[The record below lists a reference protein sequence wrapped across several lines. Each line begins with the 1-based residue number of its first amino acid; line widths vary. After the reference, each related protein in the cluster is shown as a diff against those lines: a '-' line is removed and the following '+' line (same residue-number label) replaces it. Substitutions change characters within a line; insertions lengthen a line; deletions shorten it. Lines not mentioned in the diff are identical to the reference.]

1 MGIHPR
7 PQVNPCTVLNY
18 KRLAPQVNH
27 SGDTMTQQFNIT
39 LHIAA
44 QNGKTK
50 NQIKKALLNGL
61 ENQELENNN
70 ESAAMVEVNEK

>member
-1 MGIHPR
+1 MLAKASKPLIR
-7 PQVNPCTVLNY
+7 DKY
-18 KRLAPQVNH
+18 KRDYERNKD